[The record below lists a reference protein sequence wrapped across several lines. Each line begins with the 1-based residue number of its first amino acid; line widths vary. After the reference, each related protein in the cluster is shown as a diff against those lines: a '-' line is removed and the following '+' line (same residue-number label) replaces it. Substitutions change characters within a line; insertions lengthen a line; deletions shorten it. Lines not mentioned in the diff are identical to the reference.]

1 MSSDRFDPQAG
12 KQSVLRASCSPG
24 ARRCATSDV
33 LLLVCARRGALKRLV
48 PRSHLT
54 TVSQSVTYV
63 VDSAGLR
70 SQ

>member
-24 ARRCATSDV
+24 AVRPRMSSS
-33 LLLVCARRGALKRLV
+33 LSARGRGALKRLV